1 MAKQFQRTKHP
12 NFVCRSS
19 GFVAMQTHS
28 RYFAIAVFNLVGI
41 LGCSR
46 SELPPRVKVTGI
58 VTLDG
63 KPLPVGRVQ
72 FLPDRSK
79 GNAGPIA
86 VGIIDETG
94 RYQLSTDRRSDNHD
108 GAVLGFHKVCVEA
121 IPQPTNEADIPRS
134 LIPAKYNNPST
145 SGLTAEIRA
154 VEVNEIP
161 LKLKSK

>member
-1 MAKQFQRTKHP
+1 
-12 NFVCRSS
+12 
-19 GFVAMQTHS
+19 MQP
-28 RYFAIAVFNLVGI
+28 RFCYLAIAAITLVGS
-41 LGCSR
+41 LGCGR
-46 SELPPRVKVTGI
+46 SELPLRVKVTGI

-63 KPLPVGRVQ
+63 KPLPLGRVQ
-72 FLPDRSK
+72 FVPDRSK

-94 RYQLSTDRRSDNHD
+94 RYQLSTDRRNDNHD
-108 GAVLGFHKVCVEA
+108 GAVLGFHRVCVEA
-121 IPQPTNEADIPRS
+121 IPQPKGVTDFPS

-145 SGLTAEIRA
+145 SGLTAEIRS

>member
-1 MAKQFQRTKHP
+1 
-12 NFVCRSS
+12 
-19 GFVAMQTHS
+19 MQS
-28 RYFAIAVFNLVGI
+28 LSYYPAIATFILVGI
-41 LGCSR
+41 LGCGR

-63 KPLPVGRVQ
+63 KPLPIGKVQ
-72 FLPDRSK
+72 FVPDRSK

-94 RYQLSTDRRSDNHD
+94 RYQLNTDRRNDNHD
-108 GAVLGFHKVCVEA
+108 GAVLGFHRVCVEA
-121 IPQPTNEADIPRS
+121 IPQPKNVTDIPRS

-145 SGLTAEIRA
+145 SGLTAEIRS